1 MHAMPR
7 GGAMGVVTRIRKT
20 YDTTHYVPS
29 AQSPKKN
36 AKKTESPCAFLNFAV
51 VAPDKVLT
59 SQLFS

>member
-36 AKKTESPCAFLNFAV
+36 VDKKESPCAFLKFRCSG
-51 VAPDKVLT
+51 P
-59 SQLFS
+59 